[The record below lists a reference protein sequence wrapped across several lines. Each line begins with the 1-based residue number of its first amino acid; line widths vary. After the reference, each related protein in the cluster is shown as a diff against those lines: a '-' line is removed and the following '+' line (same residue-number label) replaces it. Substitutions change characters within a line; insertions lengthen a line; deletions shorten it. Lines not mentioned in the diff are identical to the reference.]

1 MRLCRK
7 RKEAECMDSSS
18 PNYGDSTIGLR
29 FWMCSGDSCR
39 RIIDA
44 WDDYEPPESMRQ
56 FFSYPSGI
64 STLGLI
70 LSALFFVLAYIRLS

>member
-1 MRLCRK
+1 MRLFCKINSFAR
-7 RKEAECMDSSS
+7 CSDDSS
-18 PNYGDSTIGLR
+18 PNYGKEKAGLR
-29 FWMCSGDSCR
+29 FWSCGSCSKIS
-39 RIIDA
+39 DA

-70 LSALFFVLAYIRLS
+70 LSAIFFVLAYIRLS